1 MKSLFAPRDVSR
13 SYAAEGE
20 QAAAGLWVPG
30 AERIA
35 HPKSNGL
42 SLVANAPWRFV
53 FHTVEAQ
60 PSVEGFR
67 AMALRHG
74 SPPHLWAM
82 PSDDLLLQVIPI
94 DRGAYALAHPSGTP
108 DTNRMRAVQVECWGY
123 ARDMAN
129 APAAVL
135 DWLADRVL
143 GPVARLVP
151 INLNNV
157 RATGGE
163 DCYGRRSTCRMTDAE
178 WQSFDG
184 VCGHQHVPNNAHWD
198 PGRLDLG
205 HIAARAAQAHGQ
217 ASQRV
222 GPRQSETS
230 TSEQIEPEDDD
241 EIHGGATRE
250 AAEET
255 KRSSAARL
263 QWVDLTET
271 PGGDGSNHLYYLTS
285 GPPGGGPSKFR
296 LRVTNTNNFY
306 NLGNPSLKVRLRA
319 KTGPDQSTV
328 IPLDGQGNQ
337 PWKTIRSSEVEDE
350 SSRTIELYLD
360 GATRWRAY
368 DPDQPLRWLDLEYH
382 WHEGALGA
390 YSAYF
395 APTSLA
401 FFLVGPVELLLRQK
415 RLVEERALDD
425 RTEHAAYWR
434 LLWENS
440 ESSPVQFNLS
450 MQASVSDARTGQ
462 VSVTSGTTVTRGTER
477 SEQVTATSELSVG
490 FGIDKMFNLGQKL
503 GTSVSSGIRWSDS
516 VARTFTTV
524 ASRTRTFTEGHAEQF
539 QISGTIPA
547 APAGRRQSLYAY
559 PVVGVYEVPVVL
571 FGAPNELGQATRRQT
586 DKVPVV
592 WLRGWG
598 SRVVLT

>member
-1 MKSLFAPRDVSR
+1 VKLLFAPRDLRR
-13 SYAAEGE
+13 SYAADVE
-20 QAAAGLWVPG
+20 QVDLGLWVPG
-30 AERIA
+30 AERIT

-42 SLVANAPWRFV
+42 PYVAMAPWRFV

-60 PSVEGFR
+60 PSAEGFR
-67 AMALRHG
+67 AMALHHG
-74 SPPHLWAM
+74 NPPHLWAM
-82 PSDDLLLQVIPI
+82 PSADLLLQLIPLE
-94 DRGAYALAHPSGTP
+94 RAAYALAHPTGTP
-108 DTNRMRAVQVECWGY
+108 HTNRMKAVQVECWGY

-129 APAAVL
+129 ASADVL
-135 DWLADRVL
+135 NWLADRVL

-151 INLNNV
+151 INLDNV
-157 RATGGE
+157 RATRGE
-163 DCYGRRSTCRMTDAE
+163 ECYGRRSACRMTDAE

-205 HIAARAAQAHGQ
+205 YIAARAALARGTVPQQ
-217 ASQRV
+217 VRT
-222 GPRQSETS
+222 RQSEAFAS
-230 TSEQIEPEDDD
+230 GEFELEDDS
-241 EIHGGATRE
+241 EIHGDSTE
-250 AAEET
+250 AAEASG
-255 KRSSAARL
+255 RSSAARL
-263 QWVDLTET
+263 QWVNLTQT
-271 PGGDGSNHLYYLTS
+271 PGGDGRNHLYYLTS
-285 GPPGGGPSKFR
+285 GPPGGGPSNFR
-296 LRVTNTNNFY
+296 LRVTNTNSIN
-306 NLGNPSLKVRLRA
+306 NLKNPSLNVRLRA
-319 KTGPDQSTV
+319 RTGPDQSTV
-328 IPLDGQGNQ
+328 IPLDGQGDK

-368 DPDQPLRWLDLEYH
+368 DPDQPLRWLDVEYH
-382 WHEGALGA
+382 WYEGAFGA
-390 YSAYF
+390 YSGHDAR
-395 APTSLA
+395 TSLA
-401 FFLVGPVELLLRQK
+401 FFLVAPAELMLRQK

-425 RTEHAAYWR
+425 QTEHATYWR

-440 ESSPVQFNLS
+440 EPSPVQFSLN
-450 MQASVSDARTGQ
+450 MQSSVSDARTGQ

-490 FGIDKMFNLGQKL
+490 FGIDKMFSLGQKL
-503 GTSVSSGIRWSDS
+503 GTSISSGIRWSDS

-524 ASRTRTFTEGHAEQF
+524 ASRTRTFTEGHAVEF

-547 APAGRRQSLYAY
+547 APPGRRQSLFAY

-571 FGAPNELGQATRRQT
+571 FGAANELGQATRRQT
-586 DKVPVV
+586 DKVPIV